1 MSGSDWKFNAD
12 TRPGRVRCHGRGDIV
27 RGKNMDWARVSG
39 DSYLLQKLI
48 IYFALPPGELLNDPE
63 VGCCLHEMLFL
74 PLTDSNLAM
83 IRVVM
88 TDELRTQI
96 PELGVQHVEVSA
108 TDTKDAIMLK
118 IMGYNQ
124 WIFNICRDDLIDIN
138 LLDVFGGVG

>member
-1 MSGSDWKFNAD
+1 
-12 TRPGRVRCHGRGDIV
+12 
-27 RGKNMDWARVSG
+27 MDWARVSG
-39 DSYLLQKLI
+39 DAYLLQKLI
-48 IYFALPPGELLNDPE
+48 IYFALPPGELINDPE

-124 WIFNICRDDLIDIN
+124 WIFNICREDLIDIN